1 MHPILIIDDDAELG
15 EMLTEYLAP
24 EGFAATVAT
33 RGDSGAELALSGGYT
48 AIILDVM
55 LPGIN
60 GFEVLK
66 KIRGQSMVPV
76 IMLTAKGDDID
87 RILGLEIGA
96 DDYLPKPFNPRELV
110 ARLRAVLRRMVEPD
124 SADDSDMIECRELQ
138 LWPGARRA
146 QLQQHHLDLTST
158 EFSVLEI
165 LARNAGKVVSKE
177 MLYEGALG
185 RALSAYDRSLDM
197 HISHLRRKLA
207 EVDEQMVIHT
217 VRGTGYQLE
226 K

>member
-24 EGFAATVAT
+24 EGFAATIAT
-33 RGDSGAELALSGGYT
+33 RGDSGAELALNGGYT

-60 GFEVLK
+60 GFAVLK
-66 KIRGQSMVPV
+66 KIRSQSMVPV

-110 ARLRAVLRRMVEPD
+110 ARLRAVLRRMAEPGQE
-124 SADDSDMIECRELQ
+124 DDSDLIECRELQ

-146 QLQQHHLDLTST
+146 LLQQQPLDLTST

-165 LARNAGKVVSKE
+165 LAKNAGKVVSKE

-185 RALSAYDRSLDM
+185 RTLSAYDRSLDM
-197 HISHLRRKLA
+197 HISHLRRKLS
-207 EVDEQMVIHT
+207 EVDDQMVIHT

>member
-24 EGFAATVAT
+24 EGFVTTVAT
-33 RGDSGAELALSGGYT
+33 RGDSGAELALNGGYA

-66 KIRGQSMVPV
+66 KIRSQSMVPV

-110 ARLRAVLRRMVEPD
+110 ARLRAVLRRMVEQD
-124 SADDSDMIECRELQ
+124 ASDGSEVIECRELQ

-146 QLQQHHLDLTST
+146 QLQKHPLDLTST